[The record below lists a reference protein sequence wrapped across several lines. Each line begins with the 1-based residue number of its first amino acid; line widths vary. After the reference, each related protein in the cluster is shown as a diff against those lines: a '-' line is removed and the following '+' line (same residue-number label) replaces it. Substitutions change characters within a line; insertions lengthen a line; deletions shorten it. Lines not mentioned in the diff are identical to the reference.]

1 MARSAGVWGS
11 MLGSK
16 PTAAAGTLGGLSSL
30 AGAFSQ
36 LGLGSDMIG
45 KFVAIMLQF
54 VESQGG
60 ATTKNL
66 LAGVL
71 Q

>member
-1 MARSAGVWGS
+1 